1 MAKAKKLNKAAQEV
15 STVRRARHSG
25 LLTVIFTIIS
35 LIWIY
40 PLVVVTLNSFKKKA
54 FIFKNPFG
62 ISRYSLF
69 GDGAEKWEKGIKQV
83 FFGIR
88 NYVNAW
94 NKTGFPRAFGFSLFI
109 TVFRHRDHSLHIH
122 GCMVHRACEVEVH
135 LPVLHPVPVLDDCP
149 VPDGYVHAFQVRE
162 HPSSR

>member
-15 STVRRARHSG
+15 STVRRARHGG

-69 GDGAEKWEKGIKQV
+69 SDGAEKWEKGIKQV
-83 FFGIR
+83 FFGMR

-94 NKTGFPRAFGFSLFI
+94 NKTGFPRA
-109 TVFRHRDHSLHIH
+109 
-122 GCMVHRACEVEVH
+122 M
-135 LPVLHPVPVLDDCP
+135 P
-149 VPDGYVHAFQVRE
+149 
-162 HPSSR
+162 

>member
-15 STVRRARHSG
+15 STVRRARHGG

-69 GDGAEKWEKGIKQV
+69 SDGAEKWEKGIKQV
-83 FFGIR
+83 FFGMR

-94 NKTGFPRAFGFSLFI
+94 NKTGFPRAFAFSLFI
-109 TVFRHRDHSLHIH
+109 TVFSVIAIILCTSMAAWYIVRVKSKFTSLFY
-122 GCMVHRACEVEVH
+122 
-135 LPVLHPVPVLDDCP
+135 VLCL
-149 VPDGYVHAFQVRE
+149 F
-162 HPSSR
+162 